1 MTWIKEHFLRHGE
14 PPVDQPVDP
23 PVEQIVDSIHRLVTA
38 TGRGRH
44 SGLDQLAI
52 GLYALA
58 ADAEPAARAM
68 DVLAAVDPL
77 AWIDLDLAV
86 RRQSPPP
93 PLDCRSHAAP
103 AAVAPE
109 PATPLAVAL
118 AACGWNGRERARA
131 MAHPA
136 MRSEAGLLPLL
147 LVRTTDWVDPVRD
160 RALRVLGEVLA
171 DAAALP
177 VALPI
182 AVPVAVRMG
191 ERVRGRPALEQVR
204 DALMRAGQ
212 ETLDLVLG
220 SPDSRARRFAY
231 DVLVQAG
238 RLDHERLVAAA
249 LHEPDQVSRTRC
261 AQALAARAVAEER
274 PEHAVE
280 ILDDATA
287 QGRIAALTAL
297 VQLGHPEHGPRFLG
311 DNAGMMRL
319 TAQWAVRRA
328 GGEPAELYRQRI
340 KAGGATRGL
349 LAGLGDCGTRA
360 DDALVLPYLRDPR
373 SRVRAEA
380 VRTLRRLGS
389 RADVTALLE
398 DPAPVVVRNVVAAV
412 QASGPGVAAERLWA
426 LLGTGHPLH
435 VRRAA
440 YRLLVHRDPWSRVRA
455 DLLLVRDPDEKLRGR
470 ARDDLV
476 RWCRSSTAPPARL
489 PAGWRAEVEELA
501 RAAEGVLS
509 SENARL
515 LHLALRLFA

>member
-1 MTWIKEHFLRHGE
+1 MTWIKEPFPRHGE
-14 PPVDQPVDP
+14 PPVDP

-44 SGLDQLAI
+44 RGLDQLAI

-93 PLDCRSHAAP
+93 PPLDRRCHAAP
-103 AAVAPE
+103 AAVAQE

-118 AACGWNGRERARA
+118 AACAWNGRERARA

-136 MRSEAGLLPLL
+136 MRYEAGLLPLL

-171 DAAALP
+171 DTA
-177 VALPI
+177 ALPI

-191 ERVRGRPALEQVR
+191 ERVRGRPALELVR

-220 SPDSRARRFAY
+220 CPDARARRFAY
-231 DVLVQAG
+231 DVLIQAG
-238 RLDHERLVAAA
+238 RLDHERLVGAA

-280 ILDDATA
+280 ILDGATA

-319 TAQWAVRRA
+319 TAQWAVRRP
-328 GGEPAELYRQRI
+328 GGEPAELYRERI

-360 DDALVLPYLRDPR
+360 DDTLVLPYLRDPR
-373 SRVRAEA
+373 PRVRAEA

-412 QASGPGVAAERLWA
+412 QASGPGVPAERLWA

-440 YRLLVHRDPWSRVRA
+440 HRLLVHRDPWSRVRA
-455 DLLLVRDPDEKLRGR
+455 DLLLVRDPDEKLSGR
-470 ARDDLV
+470 ARDDLAQ
-476 RWCRSSTAPPARL
+476 WCRQSSTAPPARL

-509 SENARL
+509 PEDARWL
-515 LHLALRLFA
+515 RLTLRLFV